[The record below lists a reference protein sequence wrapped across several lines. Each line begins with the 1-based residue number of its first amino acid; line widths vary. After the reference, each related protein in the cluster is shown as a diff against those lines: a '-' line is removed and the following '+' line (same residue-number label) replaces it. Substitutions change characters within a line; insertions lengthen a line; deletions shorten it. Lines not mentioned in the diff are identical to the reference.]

1 MNEATAVACNLNPP
15 IKLSLDADQIL
26 KHYNGQYELKSSML
40 HDVEKSQQTEKSAI
54 IDSLV
59 ELGTIYNI
67 NTPHLETISLLL
79 DTVERSYIEIN
90 TLMKAEGFHK
100 VKKRMHRGK

>member
-1 MNEATAVACNLNPP
+1 MNEATAVACILNPP

-79 DTVERSYIEIN
+79 DTVERSFIEIN
-90 TLMKAEGFHK
+90 TFDE
-100 VKKRMHRGK
+100 